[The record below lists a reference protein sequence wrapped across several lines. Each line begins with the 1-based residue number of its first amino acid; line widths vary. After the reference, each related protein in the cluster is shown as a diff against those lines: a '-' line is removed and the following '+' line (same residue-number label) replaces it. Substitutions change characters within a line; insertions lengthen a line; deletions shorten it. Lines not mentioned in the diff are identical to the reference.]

1 MQVDNT
7 ISAQSK
13 EMDMTMECLKTKSS
27 EPQILQPRKWRGL
40 RTLETVQHMNAH
52 LLGVLVS
59 LAKADGG
66 RHPLEIVNRYRDR
79 WLEFDTAMLQR
90 AASNPVLLLNVHF
103 QNEDWWRW
111 AMRGRSGTWRNI
123 RTLDAFP
130 QKMAG
135 ELMRAALMLAWP
147 TAREDRH
154 ASRLL
159 FGMSSAVAQ
168 LVGAL
173 TAPVIE
179 SIASRHSRELRPRWE
194 DLPTFWES
202 LLVAAL
208 SGDDVRLREVHLY
221 SLQVVASEL
230 CLFRG

>member
-1 MQVDNT
+1 
-7 ISAQSK
+7 
-13 EMDMTMECLKTKSS
+13 MTMECLKTKSS

-40 RTLETVQHMNAH
+40 RTLETVQQMNAH
-52 LLGVLVS
+52 LLNVLVS
-59 LAKADGG
+59 LAKTDGG
-66 RHPLEIVNRYRDR
+66 KHPLEIVNRYRDR
-79 WLEFDTAMLQR
+79 WLELDSTMIQR

-111 AMRGRSGTWRNI
+111 AMRGRSGTWRNVRI
-123 RTLDAFP
+123 LDAFP
-130 QKMAG
+130 PKMAG

-159 FGMSSAVAQ
+159 FGMSSAVAD

-194 DLPTFWES
+194 DLPMFWES
-202 LLVAAL
+202 LLAAAQ
-208 SGDDVRLREVHLY
+208 SSDEMRLREVHLY

-230 CLFRG
+230 CLFRE